1 MKCLCCW
8 LWVVLGLMPLR
19 VRAQYPVRNGGS
31 YTPQGAITYFIVL
44 HDVAAGQP
52 PEPGADPA
60 QVQALFYG
68 MDTGFSATASDL
80 TVSNRL
86 YRNSLGAPEPFRLS
100 AYVHPEIVHGS
111 RDSVVAEL
119 NRYYRAHPQPP
130 EFWQRFDRRTNKPHW
145 CRFDLDNRNTP
156 PDGVFDGVVL
166 VSTDVRVTGGNSGVT
181 PLDFF
186 NKTLL
191 EPAGLR
197 LDAMAGFRCSATDA
211 GHLEGVFLHE
221 WAHSIYKSPHHSGA
235 NGVFGPYWYA
245 SEMYSLINFG
255 KFNSVVPAWERWL
268 LGWMHLP
275 QEHDLSAETH
285 PQATRVVLR
294 DFINTGQAL
303 RVALPGTG
311 QQLWFEF
318 YGDSTVWPQAHPLW
332 YRSTFT
338 ADGSGRPIPQMRRG
352 LSVYLTDLG
361 EPTVGSH
368 LGGRGPMQI
377 NGVRRLTGHPVQALH
392 MDSLVHPDPAFWGNA
407 VGRFRSGRAEPTG
420 GETGL
425 TGVRTNMGLFGTPEQ
440 ITTFRGDGGGPL
452 GAPYREYCSGSD
464 RVTESVA
471 VHWRDGRWTYEA
483 FGTEAV
489 FSGVGQK
496 WGLDSNPML
505 QLPHAQWFSCSDR
518 LEPTQ
523 LSGLSVRLLGQGRD
537 SVVLE
542 VRYED
547 TEIARP
553 TRWTGELIT
562 TDVPGVAAD
571 LRITHRARLL
581 LDRTEACNRRT
592 RTPWDSSFTNPSL
605 LRLTKGTRT
614 VIEDGSLLVL
624 DDAALKVEAGA
635 ELWIGPKGRLEIG
648 TGATLLVDSG
658 ARVWVQGRGQ
668 LRLQAGAYLSRS
680 PQAAWRMAP
689 GARLQTAGSKPGLS
703 ASQAGYLGLPQT
715 APRSN
720 MPQKRR
726 R

>member
-1 MKCLCCW
+1 MKRCLW
-8 LWVVLGLMPLR
+8 LVILLCGLTAGAW
-19 VRAQYPVRNGGS
+19 AQYPVRNGGS
-31 YTPQGAITYFIVL
+31 YTPQGAVTYFIVL
-44 HDVAAGQP
+44 HDAVAGQE
-52 PEPGADPA
+52 PEPGASPA

-68 MDTGFSATASDL
+68 TDTGFASSAADRTL
-80 TVSNRL
+80 SNRL
-86 YRNSLGAPEPFRLS
+86 YRNSLGASEPFRLS
-100 AYVHPEIVHGS
+100 AFVHPEIVHGP
-111 RDSVVAEL
+111 RDSVLVEL
-119 NRYYRAHPQPP
+119 NRYYRAHPQLPG
-130 EFWQRFDRRTNKPHW
+130 FWQRFDRRTNKPHW
-145 CRFDLDNRNTP
+145 CRFDLDNRDTP
-156 PDGVFDGVVL
+156 PDGVFDGLVL

-191 EPAGLR
+191 EPSGLR
-197 LDAMAGFRCSATDA
+197 ADAMAGFRCTATDA

-221 WAHSIYKSPHHSGA
+221 WSHSIYKSPHHSGA

-245 SEMYSLINFG
+245 TEMYSLINFG

-268 LGWMHLP
+268 LGWMNLP
-275 QEHDLSAETH
+275 PDHDLTPKTH
-285 PQATRVVLR
+285 PHSTRVVLH
-294 DFINTGQAL
+294 DFVTRGQAL
-303 RVALPGTG
+303 RVALPGSG

-318 YGDSTVWPQAHPLW
+318 YGDSTVWTADHPLW

-338 ADGSGRPIPQMRRG
+338 QDGSGNTIPQMQRG

-368 LGGRGPMQI
+368 LGGRGPLQI

-392 MDSLVHPDPAFWGNA
+392 MDSLVHPDRAFWGNA

-425 TGVRTNMGLFGTPEQ
+425 TGVRTNMPLFKTPEQ
-440 ITTFRGDGGGPL
+440 VTTFRGDGGGPL
-452 GAPYREYCSGSD
+452 GAPYVENCSTGD

-471 VHWRDGRWTYEA
+471 VHWRDGNWTYEA

-489 FSGVGQK
+489 FRGEGRK

-505 QLPHAQWFSCSDR
+505 QLPHAQWLSCADR
-518 LEPTQ
+518 LEPTR

-542 VRYED
+542 VRYDD

-553 TRWTGELIT
+553 TRWTGELMS
-562 TDVPGVAAD
+562 TDVPGVSAD
-571 LRITHRARLL
+571 LRITHGARLL
-581 LDRTEACNRRT
+581 LDRTEAYNRRT
-592 RTPWDSSFTNPSL
+592 RTTWDSSFTNPSL

-614 VIEDGSLLVL
+614 VIEDGSLLVR

-648 TGATLLVDSG
+648 AGATLLVDSG
-658 ARVWVQGRGQ
+658 AAIYVQGRGQ
-668 LRLQAGAYLSRS
+668 INLEAGAYLSRS
-680 PQAAWRMAP
+680 PQAAWRMAA
-689 GARLQTAGSKPGLS
+689 GARQRTKGGKVGVSRV
-703 ASQAGYLGLPQT
+703 QAGYLGLPQLP
-715 APRSN
+715 AGDVL
-720 MPQKRR
+720 PQKRR
-726 R
+726 K